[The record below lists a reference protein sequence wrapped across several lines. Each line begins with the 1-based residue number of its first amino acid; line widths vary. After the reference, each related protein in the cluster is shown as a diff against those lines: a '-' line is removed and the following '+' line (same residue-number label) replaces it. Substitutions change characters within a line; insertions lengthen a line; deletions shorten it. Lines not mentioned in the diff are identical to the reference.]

1 MFSDEELDRY
11 QRHIVLKEVG
21 GEGQRKFKAATV
33 AVVGAGGLG
42 SHVCNI
48 WRPPESGRS
57 A

>member
-42 SHVCNI
+42 SPCLQ
-48 WRPPESGRS
+48 
-57 A
+57 